1 MEGFINM
8 WLLFYDGQEE
18 LEVHKVSMQ
27 SQRESIEQ
35 VVFSPGQLQGIVSDG
50 ADYMLHLYNGVT
62 GDLIKKGKVINQ
74 EF

>member
-27 SQRESIEQ
+27 SHRESIEQ
-35 VVFSPGQLQGIVSDG
+35 VVFSPGQLQGIVSGG